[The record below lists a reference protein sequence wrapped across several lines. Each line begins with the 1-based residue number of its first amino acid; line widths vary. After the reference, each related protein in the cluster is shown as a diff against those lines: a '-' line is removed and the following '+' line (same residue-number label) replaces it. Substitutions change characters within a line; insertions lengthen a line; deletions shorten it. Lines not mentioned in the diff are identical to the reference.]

1 MTKLL
6 TAFATDDGKAFMDR
20 HFGDAKFYDIYE
32 ISKNEASFMKRIDN
46 TVDEEE
52 EVHADPEK
60 AKGISQL
67 LKKEK
72 VKVVVSKAFGPN
84 IKRIKKKF
92 VCVLMNDD
100 SLEKS
105 ISTFRKNFKMILDE
119 WEKGEARNHLS
130 LKNK

>member
-1 MTKLL
+1 M
-6 TAFATDDGKAFMDR
+6 
-20 HFGDAKFYDIYE
+20 
-32 ISKNEASFMKRIDN
+32 
-46 TVDEEE
+46 
-52 EVHADPEK
+52 
-60 AKGISQL
+60 
-67 LKKEK
+67 
-72 VKVVVSKAFGPN
+72 KVVVSKAFGPN

>member
-60 AKGISQL
+60 AKGIS
-67 LKKEK
+67 
-72 VKVVVSKAFGPN
+72 
-84 IKRIKKKF
+84 
-92 VCVLMNDD
+92 
-100 SLEKS
+100 
-105 ISTFRKNFKMILDE
+105 
-119 WEKGEARNHLS
+119 
-130 LKNK
+130 